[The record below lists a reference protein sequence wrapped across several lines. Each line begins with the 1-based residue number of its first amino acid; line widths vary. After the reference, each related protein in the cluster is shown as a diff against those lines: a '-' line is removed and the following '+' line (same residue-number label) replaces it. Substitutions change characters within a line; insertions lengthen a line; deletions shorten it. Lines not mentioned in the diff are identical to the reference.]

1 MYIHFATLIPIHSGT
16 LAKKLNAALLF
27 GGKAGITGVYF
38 AQCYEIKTS
47 FEMEKET
54 NIILRLSPLDKKKIQ
69 EKAAESGLSLSAYSR
84 KMLLNGNIIK
94 ADKGD
99 NGERRTLIGVATN
112 LNQLT
117 RHANSTGEVLP
128 QLNELL
134 KQLEKIF
141 DAYS

>member
-1 MYIHFATLIPIHSGT
+1 
-16 LAKKLNAALLF
+16 
-27 GGKAGITGVYF
+27 
-38 AQCYEIKTS
+38 
-47 FEMEKET
+47 MEKET
-54 NIILRLSPLDKKKIQ
+54 NIILRLSPSDKKKIQ

-94 ADKGD
+94 SDKGD

-128 QLNELL
+128 QLTELL

-141 DAYS
+141 HAYS